1 MRNQPICGDITKF
14 IENLDG
20 PIFTCFASI
29 KDVIHTIVTGTE
41 ILALA
46 SLQSNTNFKRYRP
59 ILGDMPK
66 MINNLE
72 GSLLTTLAK
81 INGTLTKIVT
91 KTEILALVSLVLG
104 SLFI

>member
-1 MRNQPICGDITKF
+1 M
-14 IENLDG
+14 
-20 PIFTCFASI
+20 
-29 KDVIHTIVTGTE
+29 TGTE

-91 KTEILALVSLVLG
+91 KTEILALVSLLLG
-104 SLFI
+104 SYFILYRPTFGDVLTDNHSLIFSSKLDH

>member
-1 MRNQPICGDITKF
+1 MQISLVPRPK
-14 IENLDG
+14 NLDG

-41 ILALA
+41 I
-46 SLQSNTNFKRYRP
+46 SNTNFKRYRP

>member
-1 MRNQPICGDITKF
+1 MTNQPICGDITKF

-66 MINNLE
+66 MINNL
-72 GSLLTTLAK
+72 GHFLLHWLKST
-81 INGTLTKIVT
+81 
-91 KTEILALVSLVLG
+91 VL
-104 SLFI
+104 